1 MRVYLNGR
9 YVDSEQ
15 ATVSVTDRG
24 FLFGDGIYDVV
35 RGAGGELI
43 EVDRHLRR
51 LARGVR
57 ELRITLDDARI
68 EELRHISRTL
78 LRENRLDGDA
88 LVYWQVTRGAA
99 PRTHQFPPAGT
110 PPTVLASASPVALPH
125 ALRTRGASVITVPDV
140 RWARCDIKSVNL
152 LPNIMAKQEAV
163 DAGADEAVFVREG
176 VIMEGASSAVFLQ
189 LDGELRTHPLTT
201 RILPSISRELVMEIA
216 AELNL
221 PMREFPVLERDL
233 PHVTEMFIASTYNDI
248 MPVVRTDGRAIGT
261 GRPGPVTQ
269 QVYAAFAERI
279 GAVAGAH

>member
-1 MRVYLNGR
+1 MRVYLNGK

-15 ATVSVTDRG
+15 ATVPVTDRG

-43 EVDRHLRR
+43 EADRHLRR

-57 ELRITLDDARI
+57 ELRINLDDARI

-78 LRENRLDGDA
+78 LRENHLDGDA

-152 LPNIMAKQEAV
+152 LPNIMAKQQAVEA
-163 DAGADEAVFVREG
+163 GSDEAVFVREG
-176 VIMEGASSAVFLQ
+176 VVMEGASSAVFVQ

-201 RILPSISRELVMEIA
+201 HILPSISRELVMELA

-221 PMREFPVLERDL
+221 LVREFPVLEHEIPRAA
-233 PHVTEMFIASTYNDI
+233 EMFLASTFNDI
-248 MPVVRTDGRAIGT
+248 MPVVRIDGRPVGT
-261 GRPGPVTQ
+261 GRPGPITQ
-269 QVYAAFAERI
+269 QLYAAFADRI
-279 GAVAGAH
+279 GVVAGAH

>member
-1 MRVYLNGR
+1 MRVYLNGK

-15 ATVSVTDRG
+15 AMVPVTDRG

-57 ELRITLDDARI
+57 ELRISLDAARI

-78 LRENRLDGDA
+78 LHENHLDGDA

-110 PPTVLASASPVALPH
+110 PPTILASASPVTLPH
-125 ALRTRGASVITVPDV
+125 AQRTHGASVITVPDV

-152 LPNIMAKQEAV
+152 LPNIMAKQLAVEA
-163 DAGADEAVFVREG
+163 GSDEAVFVREG
-176 VIMEGASSAVFLQ
+176 VVMEGASSAIFLM

-201 RILPSISRELVMEIA
+201 HILPSISRELVMEIA

-221 PMREFPVLERDL
+221 PVREFPVLASEL
-233 PHVTEMFIASTYNDI
+233 PRVTELFIASTYNDI
-248 MPVVRTDGRAIGT
+248 MPVVRVDGRPAGT

-269 QVYAAFAERI
+269 QLYAAFAERI

>member
-88 LVYWQVTRGAA
+88 LVYWQVTRGTA

-125 ALRTRGASVITVPDV
+125 ALRTRGASVITVPDMQ
-140 RWARCDIKSVNL
+140 WARCDIKSVNL

-163 DAGADEAVFVREG
+163 EAGCDEAVFVREG

-216 AELNL
+216 AELNV
-221 PMREFPVLERDL
+221 PVREFPVLERDL
-233 PHVTEMFIASTYNDI
+233 PRATEMFIASTYNDI
-248 MPVVRTDGRAIGT
+248 MPVVRVDARAIGT

-269 QVYAAFAERI
+269 QLYTAFAERI
-279 GAVAGAH
+279 GAVAGVR